1 MRRCTLLAVHAIA
14 MLALVSLTR
23 APAADDKSE
32 SFTPLFNGRD
42 FTGWKIYLRN
52 NADNNQTK
60 TFTVE
65 NGEIHCTGQPNGYML
80 TDKEYGDYVLR
91 VQWRFPDKPG
101 NSGVFV
107 HVSGPDTIWPR
118 GVEAQLY
125 SGRAG
130 DIWRVAPNGEEPF
143 KLKIAGERDPASAR
157 HHARIGDKFV
167 KTGEQKKGRDVY
179 KIEGKQVEKPIGEWN
194 QYEITCK
201 GDTITLVVNGQK
213 VNEGTEA
220 EARKGKI
227 LLQSEGAPIV
237 FRNVEIKTIK

>member
-1 MRRCTLLAVHAIA
+1 MRRCTRLAVHAIA

-107 HVSGPDTIWPR
+107 HVSGPDKIWPK
-118 GVEAQLY
+118 GVEAQLQN
-125 SGRAG
+125 GEAG
-130 DIWRVAPNGEEPF
+130 DFWLVDGFNLTVPDSENRRQG
-143 KLKIAGERDPASAR
+143 R
-157 HHARIGDKFV
+157 HFLRIGESF
-167 KTGEQKKGRDVY
+167 QKAQGQSRPTAVRKP
-179 KIEGKQVEKPIGEWN
+179 VEKPVGEWN
-194 QYEITCK
+194 QYDITCHGSEIK
-201 GDTITLVVNGQK
+201 LVVNGHH
-213 VNEGTEA
+213 VNTGTHA
-220 EARKGKI
+220 EATKGHI

-237 FRNVEIKTIK
+237 FRNIEIKSLK